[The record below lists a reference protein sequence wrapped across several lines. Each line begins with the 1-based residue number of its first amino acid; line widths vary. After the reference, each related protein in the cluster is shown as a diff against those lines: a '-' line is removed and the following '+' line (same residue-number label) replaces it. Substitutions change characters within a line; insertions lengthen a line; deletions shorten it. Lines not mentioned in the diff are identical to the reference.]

1 MKYRIC
7 LPQNGLFATCVFLW
21 GRNLRVRLATPKSL
35 RKFSLRQ
42 LTTTCRSVWP
52 GIYSCFCRVLETR
65 VKFVRT
71 ANLWQHHR
79 EPPTNWIDFWRT
91 RITTGYSKKES
102 PLASVKSRKNRSEGL
117 GLSFLS
123 IKVVCKTKNKVRT
136 QECLLL
142 DTDGNRKKMLLPK
155 RLETKG
161 EITRLFRLSRYK
173 FSNFSLTI
181 TGSTARTT
189 SVFESTEFFMYSL

>member
-1 MKYRIC
+1 M
-7 LPQNGLFATCVFLW
+7 
-21 GRNLRVRLATPKSL
+21 
-35 RKFSLRQ
+35 
-42 LTTTCRSVWP
+42 
-52 GIYSCFCRVLETR
+52 
-65 VKFVRT
+65 KFVRT

-181 TGSTARTT
+181 TGPTARTT
-189 SVFESTEFFMYSL
+189 SVWVYRVFHVQPLARGLSQDVF